1 MPFCGLLFLFLLGG
15 CQVAP
20 TQFALIG
27 DSPYGE
33 ENVPRYERMIERIN
47 DTPGID
53 WVVHLGD
60 MKSGDSNCHD
70 ESLLR
75 LRALNEQ
82 FEAPLV
88 LTPGDNDWFDC
99 KREVSGGWD
108 RLDRLD
114 KLREIFYQPQ
124 PALPLVSQ
132 GGSGRFGDFV
142 ENVYWQDAGVV
153 FAAVHLT
160 GMSGTEGGL
169 DLHNDIQNAA
179 IEWLDRVFKA
189 AKESDAEGVFLA
201 TQADIYPFSGERS
214 WMASVCPTCLGP
226 RLHYEKFH
234 EALLRHTR
242 EFKKPILL
250 AVGDT
255 HIFRVDKPLYDG
267 EDLVE
272 HFTRVEG
279 FGEDTMHWVR
289 IVVRP
294 ETSQVFEIHQEIIPE
309 NINQAGQQYGTIR
322 SNEYVKG
329 C

>member
-1 MPFCGLLFLFLLGG
+1 MTRLTPTVFSLTSLTSLISVFLLVG
-15 CQVAP
+15 CQHSA

-27 DSPYGE
+27 DSPYVE
-33 ENVPRYERMIERIN
+33 ENLPKYQRMIERIN
-47 DTPGID
+47 ETPDID

-60 MKSGDSNCHD
+60 MKSGSSNCRD
-70 ESLLR
+70 EDLLR
-75 LRALNEQ
+75 LYLLNKQ
-82 FEAPLV
+82 FDAPLV

-99 KREVSGGWD
+99 KREVAGGWG

-114 KLREIFYQPQ
+114 KLREIFYREP

-132 GGSGRFGDFV
+132 GGRGRFGDFI

-160 GMSGTEGGL
+160 GISGTEGGL
-169 DLHNDIQNAA
+169 DLHNDIQDAA
-179 IEWLDRVFKA
+179 IEWLDEVFEVAGQSGA
-189 AKESDAEGVFLA
+189 AGVFLA
-201 TQADIYPFSGERS
+201 TQADIYPFSGEPS
-214 WMASVCPTCLGP
+214 WMATVCPVCLGV

-234 EALLRHTR
+234 EALLKHTR
-242 EFKKPILL
+242 EFENPILL

-267 EDLVE
+267 GELVE

-279 FGEDTMHWVR
+279 FGEDTIHWVR

-309 NINQAGQQYGTIR
+309 NTSKAG
-322 SNEYVKG
+322 K
-329 C
+329 

>member
-1 MPFCGLLFLFLLGG
+1 MTRLPFGLFWLFFLVLLGG
-15 CQVAP
+15 CQGSP

-27 DSPYGE
+27 DGPYGE
-33 ENVPRYERMIERIN
+33 ENLPKYERMIERVN
-47 DTPGID
+47 ETRDID

-60 MKSGDSNCHD
+60 MKSSSANCRD
-70 ESLLR
+70 EDLLR
-75 LRALNEQ
+75 LYALNKR
-82 FEAPLV
+82 FEAPFV

-99 KREVSGGWD
+99 KRDIAGGWD

-114 KLREIFYQPQ
+114 KLREIFYREQ

-132 GGSGRFGDFV
+132 GGRGRFGDFV

-160 GMSGTEGGL
+160 GMSGAEGGI

-179 IEWLDRVFKA
+179 IEWLDEVFKVANQNGA
-189 AKESDAEGVFLA
+189 AGVFLA

-214 WMASVCPTCLGP
+214 WLVAECPACVGV
-226 RLHYEKFH
+226 RKYYENFH
-234 EALLRHTR
+234 QALLKHIR
-242 EFKKPILL
+242 EFENPILF

-267 EDLVE
+267 DDLVE

-279 FGEDTMHWVR
+279 FGADNIHWVR

-294 ETSQVFEIHQEIIPE
+294 ETRQVFEIHQEIIPE
-309 NINQAGQQYGTIR
+309 NIEKAG
-322 SNEYVKG
+322 K
-329 C
+329 